1 MKNGLINVFNYKRVL
16 QHANAATSSQ
26 TSVGGGGSAGSGV
39 PSAGRGSTSGGG
51 TIGGSSSQPSGNKFR
66 HGLLQ
71 LMIHTIDPLH
81 DGKCR

>member
-1 MKNGLINVFNYKRVL
+1 MF

-39 PSAGRGSTSGGG
+39 PSAGRGSGSGTGSGGG
-51 TIGGSSSQPSGNKFR
+51 GSSQPSGNKFR

-81 DGKCR
+81 DGECILMYN

>member
-1 MKNGLINVFNYKRVL
+1 MF
-16 QHANAATSSQ
+16 QHGNAATSSQ

-39 PSAGRGSTSGGG
+39 PSAGRGSASGGPGSGGG
-51 TIGGSSSQPSGNKFR
+51 GSAPSGNKFR

-81 DGKCR
+81 DGEYIKIFH